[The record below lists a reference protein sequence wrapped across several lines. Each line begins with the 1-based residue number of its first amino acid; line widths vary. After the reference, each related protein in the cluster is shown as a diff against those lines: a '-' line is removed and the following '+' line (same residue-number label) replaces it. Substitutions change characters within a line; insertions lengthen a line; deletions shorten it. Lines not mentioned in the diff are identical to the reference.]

1 MAASAPRAALASL
14 LVLLAA
20 RVATATPPGTSW
32 MQPPSADRSDSWG
45 VLATGREFGA
55 RRLENAQT
63 LTGDWGGGRS
73 WLEERGLSASA
84 SYVLESAGNPV
95 GGETHRARYTHNV
108 GLAVFADLEKLL
120 FLPHTTFMASMSNRA
135 GNSLSRDIPNEFAV
149 QQIYGGQ
156 TTRLVVLAVQ
166 TRLLDDHL
174 DLVAGR
180 LNALDDFVASPLYCY
195 AQNLGLC
202 GNPLS
207 VPIDVSVPSYPNTAW
222 GARGRY
228 WLTDEAYAMTG
239 VYNTYAPFRANRF
252 HGVDFTIH
260 EDSGLASMNEIGWR
274 PEIVPGLRGNYKV
287 GGWYDT
293 LQHREYR
300 TGRQSPNGWGL
311 YAAFDQRL
319 LPKGGPHGLGITPFV
334 AFSWAPPD
342 VNEQEWFVDGGVLWE
357 GPVPG
362 RPNDVLGLFG
372 VYGRTSRDLRRSQR
386 AAGQPGQTYE
396 AILEL
401 NYRVDIFPWFYI
413 QPDLQ
418 GVINPNATGR
428 VDDALVLAV
437 QVGIAL

>member
-1 MAASAPRAALASL
+1 VTAARSLAIAA
-14 LVLLAA
+14 VLTLAA
-20 RVATATPPGTSW
+20 VARATPPGTSW
-32 MQPPSADRSDSWG
+32 MQPPSTDRSDSWG

-55 RRLENAQT
+55 RRLESAQAV
-63 LTGDWGGGRS
+63 TGDWGGARR
-73 WLEERGLSASA
+73 WLEERGVAVSA

-108 GLAVFADLEKLL
+108 GLAVFADLEQLL
-120 FLPHTTFMASMSNRA
+120 FLPDTRLMASMSNRA
-135 GNSLSRDIPNEFAV
+135 GDSLSRDIPNQFAV

-156 TTRLVVLAVQ
+156 TTRLVVLALQ
-166 TRLLDDHL
+166 TRLLDDRL

-207 VPIDVSVPSYPNTAW
+207 VPIDVSVSSYPNTAW

-228 WLTDEAYAMTG
+228 WLTDEVYAMTG
-239 VYNTYAPFRANRF
+239 VYNTYTPFRANRF

-260 EDSGLASMNEIGWR
+260 EDSGLASMNELGWR
-274 PEIVPGLRGNYKV
+274 PEIAPGLRGHYKV

-293 LQHREYR
+293 LQHREFR
-300 TGRQSPNGWGL
+300 SGRQAPSGWGL

-319 LPKGGPHGLGITPFV
+319 LPKGGPNGLGITPFV

-342 VNEQEWFVDGGVLWE
+342 VNPQEWFVDAGVLWE
-357 GPVPG
+357 GAIPG
-362 RPNDVLGLFG
+362 RPSDVIGLFG
-372 VYGRTSRDLRRSQR
+372 VYGRSSRDLRRSQR
-386 AAGQPGQTYE
+386 AAGMPGQTYE

-401 NYRVDIFPWFYI
+401 NYRIDVFPWFYI

-437 QVGIAL
+437 QVGVAL